1 MSEEETTEQ
10 IELLISEEEARRIAE
25 LRYIL
30 GKDRLVAPDRDETS
44 SSSTSSLLPLLAAT
58 GAPLTVIS
66 DAVKNRSIAASRK
79 IAKGEVILVEE
90 ATGAFLCRSP
100 GTDTV
105 YSMMLEKEENK
116 DEISMASSAS
126 SSVGKN
132 SQQRTL
138 CTLPPWS
145 RLRLLRD
152 TLVLAPRFAGRAE
165 EAYSQLF
172 QLTALG
178 SADHEIWNKA
188 PILPP
193 GAVTSEEEEESG
205 GDLSALEVS
214 TRVQLLHAISQC
226 NGFAVALPEEDS
238 EWKRALLWPLL
249 GRVVLPSDR
258 MRLFDDVSPL
268 SHVTGFFALASLFN
282 HACGDAANV
291 SYAESLWAEG
301 ADFPVV
307 TMRALR
313 DIEKGEECNI
323 SYLSDAD
330 CVLPVNER
338 RYKLL
343 MTYRFRCRCEVCIR
357 EMKDSASGGGGSN
370 NGEGSDPLLEYFMCG
385 LGFESVLS
393 FFDMGGKYPQPVVRK
408 GEEEDEDD
416 KLTL

>member
-1 MSEEETTEQ
+1 MTDEETEQ
-10 IELLISEEEARRIAE
+10 IELLISEEDAARIAE
-25 LRYIL
+25 LKVL
-30 GKDRLVAPDRDETS
+30 LQKDRKVEPEVTNSPPTLV
-44 SSSTSSLLPLLAAT
+44 SLLTAT
-58 GAPLTVIS
+58 GAPVSVIG
-66 DAVKNRSIAASRK
+66 DAVKHRSIVASRK
-79 IAKGEVILVEE
+79 ILKGEVILVEE

-105 YSMMLEKEENK
+105 YSMMLAKKENK
-116 DEISMASSAS
+116 DDVSHLSSAS
-126 SSVGKN
+126 SSVDKS

-165 EAYSQLF
+165 EAYSLLF

-188 PILPP
+188 PTLPP
-193 GAVTSEEEEESG
+193 GAVTGDEEEEVG
-205 GDLSALEVS
+205 GDISALEVS

-238 EWKRALLWPLL
+238 EWKRALLWLLL

-307 TMRALR
+307 TLRALR
-313 DIEKGEECNI
+313 DIEQGEECNI

-330 CVLPVNER
+330 CALPVSER

-343 MTYRFRCRCEVCIR
+343 MTYRFRCRCTICIQ
-357 EMKDSASGGGGSN
+357 EMKAEQGGLQD
-370 NGEGSDPLLEYFMCG
+370 GEKDKEKEEGADPLMEYFMCG

-393 FFDMGGKYPQPVVRK
+393 FFDMGGKYPQPIVKR
-408 GEEEDEDD
+408 EEESEV
-416 KLTL
+416 TEESSA